1 MDFLTN
7 YIMWFV
13 GGGLVVVLAVV
24 GFFAEKS
31 NFGKKN
37 IEENKVNKEEKQK
50 EESSPEENKE
60 IEKRKKMF
68 HLK

>member
-37 IEENKVNKEEKQK
+37 IEEKDMHL
-50 EESSPEENKE
+50 SYL
-60 IEKRKKMF
+60 KK
-68 HLK
+68 